1 MEQKTMAIARS
12 HLTTGLPGLDRS
24 LRGLLPGDNIVWRFD
39 SVDAYAPFVR
49 PFGEVAGQRGRR
61 LTYFRFG
68 NHEPL
73 LPDEPWVE
81 THHLDPTEGFE
92 TFIGKVHDI
101 IRDTGRREWHVF
113 DCLTDLAIAWRS
125 DTMLS
130 NFFILTCPYIY
141 DIGAIGY
148 FGLKRNFHAK
158 DVLASFKNTTQV
170 FLDVYNHKEQLYV
183 HPLKVQHRYSP
194 TMYMLHVWEGN
205 DFIPVTE
212 SSTTGEIM
220 SATERLP
227 FTSGR
232 SRAGAWHTV
241 FHDAEQ
247 TLRELDHNDDPK
259 AKQKE
264 MLYELLNTAIT
275 RDPKMLNLLQEY
287 MSVEDVM
294 EIADRILGT
303 GLIGGKTVGMLLAR
317 AILKKIDP
325 DHWTHLLEI
334 HDSFY
339 IGSDVFYTF
348 LVQNGLWWEWQKLH
362 NHAEFPDGAEY
373 ARRKTVVGEFPQSII
388 NQFKTML
395 DYYGQSP
402 IIVRSSSLLEDSFGH
417 SFAGKYESIFLANQG
432 SPPQRLEDFMAAVRT
447 IYAST
452 MSREALSYRQR
463 RGMLG
468 HDEQMALLVQR
479 VSGVMQ
485 ESLFFPHLAGVGFSY
500 NPFVWSD
507 KIDPTAGV
515 IRLVFGMGTRAV
527 DRTEDDFPR
536 VVALNAPE
544 RRPTASFDDVVQYS
558 QHRADVL
565 DLQANQ
571 LVAEDVQEVI
581 RKSPNLPL
589 NLLVSYDQR
598 TTGFSPAD
606 LRPPDPNRLDPNR
619 HAVLTFDQ
627 LLQKTDF
634 VADMRQMLATLEKSY
649 GTPVDIEFTT
659 NIGAENRYRINLVQ
673 CRPLQ
678 VQREGVATDLP
689 EMINPEDLILKA
701 NGAVIGHSR
710 IRNVERIIY
719 IVPETYSKLPEQQRY
734 MIARV
739 VGQLVN
745 MNTPEGPPV
754 MMLIGPGRWGTSMPS
769 LGVPVRFDE
778 ISEVSVLCEM
788 VMMHDNLVPD
798 VSLGTH
804 MFNEL
809 VEADILYIALFQQ
822 REENLINTT
831 ILENAPNQ
839 LAYLLP
845 EEAKWQETVRVV
857 DAAQVGAITL
867 NANTFKQHVVCYR
880 DVGKDLR
887 KE

>member
-1 MEQKTMAIARS
+1 MAIARS
-12 HLTTGLPGLDRS
+12 HLTTGLPGLDQA
-24 LRGLLPGDNIVWRFD
+24 LRGLLPGDNLVWRFD
-39 SVDAYAPFVR
+39 SVKAYAPFVR
-49 PFGEVAGQRGRR
+49 PFGEIAGTHGRR

-81 THHLDPTEGFE
+81 THRLDPTEGFE
-92 TFIGKVHDI
+92 TFIAKVHDI

-125 DTMLS
+125 DTMLG
-130 NFFILTCPYIY
+130 NFFVLTCPYLY
-141 DIGAIGY
+141 DVGAIGY
-148 FGLKRNFHAK
+148 FGLKRNFHSK
-158 DVLASFKNTTQV
+158 DALALFKNTTQV
-170 FLDVYNHKEQLYV
+170 FLDVYNHKDQIYL

-194 TMYMLHVWEGN
+194 TMYMLHVWKGDE
-205 DFIPVTE
+205 FIPVTE

-220 SATERLP
+220 SSAERIP
-227 FTSGR
+227 FMSGR
-232 SRAGAWHTV
+232 SRAGAWHSV

-247 TLRELDHNDDPK
+247 KITEANASDDPEK
-259 AKQKE
+259 LHGEILQ
-264 MLYELLNTAIT
+264 ELLRTAIT
-275 RDPKMLNLLQEY
+275 REPKMLNLLQKY
-287 MSVEDVM
+287 LTVKDVM
-294 EIADRILGT
+294 QIADRILGT

-317 AILKKIDP
+317 AILKKKDP
-325 DHWTHLLEI
+325 QHWNQLLEI

-362 NHAEFPDGAEY
+362 ESVDLTYGAEY
-373 ARRKTVVGEFPQSII
+373 ARRKTVVGEFPQSVV

-447 IYAST
+447 IYASS
-452 MSREALSYRQR
+452 MSREALSYRER

-468 HDEQMALLVQR
+468 RDEQMALLVQR

-485 ESLFFPHLAGVGFSY
+485 DSLFFPHLAGVGFSY

-571 LVAEDVQEVI
+571 LVSEDIQEVL
-581 RKSPNLPL
+581 RESPNLPL
-589 NLLVSYDQR
+589 DLLISYDERQ
-598 TTGFSPAD
+598 TGFSPAALQKND
-606 LRPPDPNRLDPNR
+606 SNQLDPNR
-619 HAVLTFDQ
+619 YAVLTFDN
-627 LLQKTDF
+627 LLQKTNF
-634 VADMRQMLATLEKSY
+634 VNDMRQMLATLEESY
-649 GTPVDIEFTT
+649 DSPVDIEFTT
-659 NIGAENRYRINLVQ
+659 NIGPENCYRINLVQ

-678 VQREGVATDLP
+678 VKREGTTAELPKSILP
-689 EMINPEDLILKA
+689 ENLVLEA

-710 IRNVERIIY
+710 ICNIERIIY
-719 IVPETYSKLPEQQRY
+719 VVPESYSQLPPQERY
-734 MIARV
+734 SIARLI
-739 VGQLVN
+739 GKLTN
-745 MNTPEGPPV
+745 INTPEELPST
-754 MMLIGPGRWGTSMPS
+754 MLIGPGRWGTSMPS

-778 ISEVSVLCEM
+778 ISKVSVLCEM

-822 REENLINTT
+822 REENSINTA
-831 ILENAPNQ
+831 ILEKAPNQ
-839 LAYLLP
+839 LAHLLP
-845 EEAKWQETVRVV
+845 EQDQWKETVRVI
-857 DAAQVGAITL
+857 DAAQIGAVAL
-867 NANTFKQHVVCYR
+867 NANTFKQHAVCYR
-880 DVGKDLR
+880 DVGAEEGQKG
-887 KE
+887 

>member
-1 MEQKTMAIARS
+1 MAQGRS
-12 HLTTGLPGLDRS
+12 LLTTGLPGLDRA

-39 SVDAYAPFVR
+39 STDAYAPFVR
-49 PFGEVAGQRGRR
+49 PFSEIAGERGRR

-68 NHEPL
+68 NHPPL

-81 THHLDPTEGFE
+81 THHLDPHEGFE
-92 TFIGKVHDI
+92 TFINKVHDI

-130 NFFILTCPYIY
+130 NFFVLTCPYIY

-158 DVLASFKNTTQV
+158 DVLASFKNTSQV

-183 HPLKVQHRYSP
+183 HPLKVLHRYSP
-194 TMYMLHVWEGN
+194 TMYMLHVWKGD

-212 SSTTGEIM
+212 SSTTGQIM
-220 SATERLP
+220 SAAERLP
-227 FTSGR
+227 FMSGR

-241 FHDAEQ
+241 FHNAEQ
-247 TLRELDHNDDPK
+247 TLHDINEEEDPK
-259 AKQKE
+259 AARS
-264 MLYELLNTAIT
+264 ELLLELLQTAIT
-275 RDPKMLNLLQEY
+275 RDPKMLHLLQKY
-287 MSVEDVM
+287 ISVEDVM
-294 EIADRILGT
+294 RIADRILGT

-317 AILKKIDP
+317 AILRKTNP
-325 DHWTHLLEI
+325 DRWNQLLEI

-362 NHAEFPDGAEY
+362 ASVDFPYGAEY
-373 ARRKTVVGEFPQSII
+373 ARRKTVVGEFPPSIV

-417 SFAGKYESIFLANQG
+417 SFAGKYESVFLANQG

-447 IYAST
+447 IYASS

-468 HDEQMALLVQR
+468 RDEQMALLVQR

-527 DRTEDDFPR
+527 DRTDDDYPR

-544 RRPTASFDDVVQYS
+544 RRPTATFDDVVQYS

-571 LVAEDVQEVI
+571 LVTEEVQAVI
-581 RKSPNLPL
+581 NESPHLPL
-589 NLLVSYDQR
+589 DLLVSYDERQ
-598 TTGFSPAD
+598 TGFSPNQ
-606 LRPPDPNRLDPNR
+606 LKRPEPNRPDPNRHPI
-619 HAVLTFDQ
+619 LTFDK
-627 LLQKTDF
+627 LLLETNF
-634 VADMRQMLATLEKSY
+634 VDDMRQMLSTLEEAYES
-649 GTPVDIEFTT
+649 PVDIEFTT
-659 NIGAENRYRINLVQ
+659 NVSSETNQHRINLVQ

-678 VQREGVATDLP
+678 VQREGATAALP
-689 EMINPEDLILKA
+689 ESIEPEDRILEAK
-701 NGAVIGHSR
+701 GAIIGHSR
-710 IRNVERIIY
+710 ICNVERIIY
-719 IVPETYSKLPEQQRY
+719 VVPESYSKLTPQERY
-734 MIARV
+734 SVARL
-739 VGQLVN
+739 VGRLTN
-745 MNTPEGPPV
+745 MEMPEGTPPT

-778 ISEVSVLCEM
+778 ISEIAVLCEM

-809 VEADILYIALFQQ
+809 VEADILYMALFQQ
-822 REENLINTT
+822 REENVLNTDL
-831 ILENAPNQ
+831 LEKTSNQ
-839 LAYLLP
+839 LPYLLP
-845 EEAKWQETVRVV
+845 DEERWTETVRVI
-857 DAAQVGAITL
+857 DAAQIGAVSL

-880 DVGKDLR
+880 KR
-887 KE
+887 K